1 MLYKI
6 VIFMKK
12 FLLIIILLLG
22 FCISAFSQRT
32 IRYNTGIYGG
42 ANLSE
47 NTPLAG
53 AFISADIFWFRI
65 EFDAGWSYT
74 YANGSRNDFF
84 YINPSVGIV
93 LGYRYRVFGLIGLIE
108 WPGFDLNKDA
118 FKKNIICPKIK
129 FGCEIPLWRQ
139 WYLNIAWNYVMAPNR
154 HTSVYDNNIITAG
167 FGLNF

>member
-1 MLYKI
+1 
-6 VIFMKK
+6 MKK

-84 YINPSVGIV
+84 YINPSDGRFSVQNTIDLATGTYSV
-93 LGYRYRVFGLIGLIE
+93 SLTCTSGGVEYDY
-108 WPGFDLNKDA
+108 PG
-118 FKKNIICPKIK
+118 
-129 FGCEIPLWRQ
+129 
-139 WYLNIAWNYVMAPNR
+139 
-154 HTSVYDNNIITAG
+154 IITVEIKSAE
-167 FGLNF
+167 